1 MSLKPIYWVAQ
12 GYRDVLSSE
21 SPRDLWHIQVIQI
34 LWTRADPLAASYV
47 HPLFPAQV
55 ACPRGVAHA
64 EHARWSGSF
73 SL

>member
-1 MSLKPIYWVAQ
+1 MAIRLYALALPSWEIVPK
-12 GYRDVLSSE
+12 D
-21 SPRDLWHIQVIQI
+21 HIQVIQI